1 MSLGIPAVPPDS
13 RNSAGSAG
21 SILTSASAC
30 ADARGSRSSSS
41 SRRRN
46 RASGSGPS
54 APCTKHSSSAG
65 FDAMTSAA
73 IAVKSKPRAAAGTA
87 SALAP
92 EISAN
97 WVISRLRCPG
107 RASTGA
113 APIRCSA
120 K

>member
-1 MSLGIPAVPPDS
+1 MSGW
-13 RNSAGSAG
+13 
-21 SILTSASAC
+21 
-30 ADARGSRSSSS
+30 
-41 SRRRN
+41 
-46 RASGSGPS
+46 GPS
-54 APCTKHSSSAG
+54 APCTKHSRRAG
-65 FDAMTSAA
+65 FDAITSAA

-87 SALAP
+87 SARAP